1 MTDLASPSLEGVER
15 VFSQSGLLNRALK
28 GYEMRHEQKD
38 MSLQVMD
45 AYKEGN
51 ILLVEAATGVG
62 KSWAY
67 LVPAILWAA
76 AKKIPTVI
84 STHTI
89 ALQEQLLYKDIPFLL
104 KVLGVDLQ
112 AILVKGMGNY
122 FCFKKFEEL
131 CFEKVHLSPEEQL
144 ELERLE
150 QFSRISEEGSLSD
163 VNFSLSSATKEKVAA
178 ERFSCTHVECPHFRK
193 CFFFKARKQLSESQI
208 LVVNHHLLVADLAAR
223 LRPDFQEEKSVLPA
237 FSRFV
242 LDEAHH
248 LEEIALESFSTR
260 ISRLEVVRYLGRIY
274 SEIQPQKSQIGL
286 LKAALSSKKKQIS
299 SPCLVL
305 LDVEIPAQKRASLEA
320 FNSFL
325 EEVEIFC
332 EKELVKEQG
341 AESREKKWRFAPETL
356 LSSRWV
362 EGVQKKFDFL
372 QEEWGRFFS
381 ALELLRTELQRGFS
395 EEEKEFFSSYFMTFD
410 AISNVLIQRLD
421 QLELFVLAPFEEH
434 SVRWVEATGALALKN
449 LTLVNA
455 RLNVSDYL
463 KKLLF
468 SVKETGVL
476 CSATMTSNKNF
487 SFLKSQ
493 LGLNTKELEERTKEK
508 MYDSP
513 FDFQK
518 NALFLVPKDFPY
530 PHEFGFFDATVD
542 AIKKITRASKGGCF
556 ILFTSYEMLQMAFD
570 KIVNSIDSPKLSYMR
585 QGECS
590 RQLLIERFKERQ
602 DSVLFATSSFWEG
615 IDIAGDALRCVVLV
629 KLPFKVPG
637 EPLFQAMSEMYQR
650 EGKDP
655 FVEYS
660 LPQACLKFK
669 QGFGR
674 LIRTKTDKGCVI
686 CLDKRIMTKSYGKVF
701 LNGIPSCPISYKKT
715 SEMLQDL
722 ENFYTKRV

>member
-1 MTDLASPSLEGVER
+1 MIDSPCPSLEGVER
-15 VFSQSGLLNRALK
+15 VFSQNGLLNRALA
-28 GYEMRHEQKD
+28 GYEMRKEQKD
-38 MSLQVMD
+38 MSLEVMG
-45 AYKEGN
+45 AYKEGK

-67 LVPAILWAA
+67 LVPALIWASS
-76 AKKIPTVI
+76 KKIPTVI

-89 ALQEQLLYKDIPFLL
+89 ALQEQLIYKDIPFLL
-104 KVLGVDLQ
+104 NVLGLDLQ
-112 AILVKGMGNY
+112 ATLVKGMGNY
-122 FCFKKFEEL
+122 FCFKKHEEACL
-131 CFEKVHLSPEEQL
+131 EKVHLSAEEQL

-150 QFSRISEEGSLSD
+150 QFSRTSEEGSLSD
-163 VNFSLSSATKEKVAA
+163 VNFPLSSITKEKVAA

-193 CFFFKARKQLSESQI
+193 CFFFKARKQLAESQI
-208 LVVNHHLLVADLAAR
+208 LIVNHHLLVADLAAR
-223 LRPDFQEEKSVLPA
+223 LRPDFQEEKSVLPI

-248 LEEIALESFSTR
+248 LEEIALESFSIR
-260 ISRLEVVRYLGRIY
+260 ISRLEIVRYLGRIY

-286 LKAALSSKKKQIS
+286 LKAALSIKKKQIPS
-299 SPCLVL
+299 SCLLL
-305 LDVEIPAQKRASLEA
+305 LDIEIPAQKREALEA
-320 FNSFL
+320 FNDFL
-325 EEVEIFC
+325 EEVELFC
-332 EKELVKEQG
+332 EQELLKEQSV
-341 AESREKKWRFAPETL
+341 ELRDKKWRFSPEK
-356 LSSRWV
+356 LSSLKWC
-362 EGVQKKFDFL
+362 EDVQGKFLLL
-372 QEEWGRFFS
+372 QEAWNKFFLS
-381 ALELLRTELQRGFS
+381 IDLLKKELVRAFS
-395 EEEKEFFSSYFMTFD
+395 IEDKEFFSSYFLSFD
-410 AISNVLIQRLD
+410 AISSVLQQRLE
-421 QLELFVLAPFEEH
+421 QLQAFVLTPFDEH
-434 SVRWVEATGALALKN
+434 SVRWVEASGALALKN

-455 RLNVSDYL
+455 RLNVAEHL

-468 SVKETGVL
+468 SSKETGIL

-487 SFLKSQ
+487 TFLKGQ
-493 LGLNTKELEERTKEK
+493 LGLTSKELEARTSEK

-530 PHEFGFFDATVD
+530 PHEFGFFDCMVD
-542 AIKKITRASKGGCF
+542 IVKKIIRASKGGCF
-556 ILFTSYEMLQMAFD
+556 ILFTSYEMLQSCYD
-570 KIVNSIDSPKLSYMR
+570 KIVGSIDSPKLSYLR

-590 RQLLIERFKERQ
+590 RQMLVERFKERQ

-615 IDIAGDALRCVVLV
+615 IDIAGETLRCVILI

-650 EGKDP
+650 GGKDP

-674 LIRTKTDKGCVI
+674 LIRTKTDRGCVV

-701 LNGIPSCPISYKKT
+701 LSGIPSCPISYKKG
-715 SEMLQDL
+715 SELIKDV
-722 ENFYTKRV
+722 EAFYLKSV